1 MEKDDI
7 LRKAHQAG
15 RLALAL
21 TKRAPFL
28 LQPRRFP
35 LSAERLLEGFAQEP
49 IAPAAYDD
57 LLRYLATSWRAYR
70 NESGSGADYP
80 GLPSWSGADCDALE
94 GFSRLMPLFGAWCA
108 SGRNP
113 ELVLQDGTLLS
124 LPGQF
129 ERGLLAGTDPEAP
142 SYWGDMTGKTDQ
154 RVVEA
159 ADIALA
165 LWLFRDT
172 VWASLDPGA
181 RARVVNWLSLVE
193 GCEGLDNN
201 WHLFFVLIDRVLTRL
216 GHAGRLTGVR
226 ERFERTKAFHL
237 GDGWFKDGPEGRVDF
252 YSAWGFHYALS
263 WIDWIDP
270 DWAPDFIRPAQ
281 AAFLST
287 YKYLIGPKGLPI
299 IGRSVPYR
307 LAAPAPLVAAV
318 GKFPQLV
325 TAGEGRRALD
335 VVWQHF
341 LARGALRNGI
351 VTQGYYGPDPRVVDP
366 YSGPASGFWSLRSLV
381 MAFTYPSHHAFWQ
394 AKGERFRWSGRIST
408 S

>member
-1 MEKDDI
+1 
-7 LRKAHQAG
+7 
-15 RLALAL
+15 
-21 TKRAPFL
+21 
-28 LQPRRFP
+28 
-35 LSAERLLEGFAQEP
+35 
-49 IAPAAYDD
+49 
-57 LLRYLATSWRAYR
+57 
-70 NESGSGADYP
+70 
-80 GLPSWSGADCDALE
+80 
-94 GFSRLMPLFGAWCA
+94 
-108 SGRNP
+108 
-113 ELVLQDGTLLS
+113 
-124 LPGQF
+124 
-129 ERGLLAGTDPEAP
+129 
-142 SYWGDMTGKTDQ
+142 MTGKSNQ

-172 VWASLDPGA
+172 VWTSLDPGA

-216 GHAGRLTGVR
+216 GHAGRVTNVR

-252 YSAWGFHYALS
+252 YSAWGFHYTLS

-299 IGRSVPYR
+299 LGRSVPYR

-318 GKFPQLV
+318 GNFPQIV

-381 MAFTYPSHHAFWQ
+381 MAFTYPPHHTFWQ
-394 AKGERFRWSGRIST
+394 ARGEPLPVEREDFDFVIAGPRWRVRGERSTAAITIEILDNPIDACPQLEPFGWMKTLSNMTLEDSPRPKNLQAKYGRRFYRSDQPFCVPEKR
-408 S
+408 